1 MVELTSRVRGVMVRS
16 WVARVSLMYVLSRLL
31 SGGLMLAFAAIQ
43 GPTWYSGAHPDY
55 VTFANIWD
63 ARWYM
68 YIASAGYPSTLPLDA
83 TGHVTQNA
91 WAFLPVYPFLV
102 GGIAALTHV
111 SWSAV
116 AVAVSLLAGWGFM
129 LVLYRLMSRRLTPAQ
144 STWAIVFACVAPA
157 APLFGV
163 GYAEALYLLLLALA
177 LLTLTERRYG
187 LLALLLAIMAFTR
200 PGTLAFALALGI
212 HFIVRW
218 RSRNTDAFPARE
230 RFALLALAG
239 WATVLGFA
247 WMVIAGVVTGV
258 PDAYLQTELSWRA
271 AYIGWG
277 ELTPGSAW
285 FEAAHWWFG
294 DPWTWLLPIAAIAA
308 FAAVLILPATRK
320 LGSELWSWVL
330 SYGVYLFLVF
340 FPQSSSTRILAP
352 MFPLSGLLAQIRSTA
367 IKVLI
372 GLVFILGQVWWLAT
386 SWVVIGTDWT
396 PP

>member
-177 LLTLTERRYG
+177 LLTLAVRLHLQRPRARG
-187 LLALLLAIMAFTR
+187 GGAGRALLR
-200 PGTLAFALALGI
+200 
-212 HFIVRW
+212 H
-218 RSRNTDAFPARE
+218 D
-230 RFALLALAG
+230 
-239 WATVLGFA
+239 
-247 WMVIAGVVTGV
+247 
-258 PDAYLQTELSWRA
+258 
-271 AYIGWG
+271 
-277 ELTPGSAW
+277 
-285 FEAAHWWFG
+285 
-294 DPWTWLLPIAAIAA
+294 
-308 FAAVLILPATRK
+308 
-320 LGSELWSWVL
+320 
-330 SYGVYLFLVF
+330 
-340 FPQSSSTRILAP
+340 
-352 MFPLSGLLAQIRSTA
+352 
-367 IKVLI
+367 
-372 GLVFILGQVWWLAT
+372 
-386 SWVVIGTDWT
+386 
-396 PP
+396 